1 LSAAHNKGRPQLG
14 GARPLGHNLA
24 ALPVLLPAVIA
35 IFGVI
40 ATSFVIRTRYR
51 VKQSL
56 YKSLREQRARK
67 IETARHRALAET
79 TAEEARR
86 AGGES
91 PLELTFGLISLA
103 AALGLVLTGVVMAIG
118 ARG

>member
-1 LSAAHNKGRPQLG
+1 M
-14 GARPLGHNLA
+14 
-24 ALPVLLPAVIA
+24 PVLLPAVIA

-40 ATSFVIRTRYR
+40 AASFVIRTRYR
-51 VKQSL
+51 VRQSL
-56 YKSLREQRARK
+56 YTSLREQRARE
-67 IETARHRALAET
+67 IEKARHRALAGT
-79 TAEEARR
+79 SAEEAGR

-91 PLELTFGLISLA
+91 PLELTLGLISLA